1 MPTFGDFEID
11 TINIMMYNNI
21 DREKPVELTAKMFIF
36 DQPVKGDYM
45 WLCTNIRYS
54 EEVLISKTHAECV
67 ELFFDKDKFISY
79 LKQSRLK
86 KTTNNDPN
94 ELRKIESIKWRD
106 SEADNNYDDGY
117 DAKVCKITHK
127 NLCFMKD
134 NMLIALKYCFRITFP
149 VDNPPHSFS
158 ANNVDGL
165 TVSKLLNSWFNSD
178 KYANFTHMT
187 VFDKK
192 STLIG
197 CKWLDNAKYHPVYQK
212 VFRNINNYL
221 KKVKEPLLILIDSAL
236 KKGIFKELDTNN
248 QNNNQNN
255 NNAEYAKEK
264 NKNPGFTIEN
274 EFKNFHNF
282 IMQNSISSRHLFHI
296 SYLMYYF
303 YITLRID
310 AIKNKDDKNKD
321 DKNNLTKPIKELEL
335 ITMLTHVFSTQGYR
349 AFITKSGLSQVDL
362 QKYDFYKPYIDSFS
376 TLTFPNRESKN
387 IYIVPLFQE
396 KEDDYISGTYSIYQ
410 PSYGYYDYI
419 SDPNSPYI
427 GIDRINLS
435 ADKKK
440 LPQYEIYV
448 AMEFVGGLVTDSNK
462 KAVGCLFENN
472 RLGNLLKKII
482 SKEESTE
489 LLPMIEYIDLS
500 KLIESTEKTQKL
512 KEKES
517 KKTSVDK
524 ETSANDNK
532 KLVSDDNKNPAA
544 NDNIKPASDNSIKP
558 ASDDLLKLEI
568 DKLSGVTP
576 DFQKEII
583 SKINTKAKY
592 VKDLADIIQKSN
604 NDNSLNS
611 EYMKAVTIAE
621 TTIGATIQNNEQDA
635 TDPKSSVEKIQKAER
650 NRVIYNYIK
659 ELIENLKKQAQYAKK
674 PGGNRTKTR
683 RCQKNK
689 RNRKTHRNRRRP

>member
-86 KTTNNDPN
+86 KTSYNDPN
-94 ELRKIESIKWRD
+94 ELRKIENIKWLD
-106 SEADNNYDDGY
+106 SEADNDD
-117 DAKVCKITHK
+117 DDFKVCKITDK

-158 ANNVDGL
+158 ANNVEGL

-192 STLIG
+192 ITLIG

-212 VFRNINNYL
+212 VFRNINNYF
-221 KKVKEPLLILIDSAL
+221 KKIKNPLLILIESAL
-236 KKGIFKELDTNN
+236 KKGIFKELDTSNKD
-248 QNNNQNN
+248 N
-255 NNAEYAKEK
+255 NNAEYI
-264 NKNPGFTIEN
+264 NKKRKTPYFTIEN
-274 EFKNFHNF
+274 EFENIYNF
-282 IMQNSISSRHLFHI
+282 IMQNEIIPNILFNISVF
-296 SYLMYYF
+296 MYYF
-303 YITLRID
+303 YIIPRID
-310 AIKNKDDKNKD
+310 ADKNPDPK
-321 DKNNLTKPIKELEL
+321 KKIKQSKELEL
-335 ITMLTHVFSTQGYR
+335 ITMLSHVFSTQGYR
-349 AFITKSGLSQVDL
+349 AFISKSGLSQVDL
-362 QKYDFYKPYIDSFS
+362 QKYDYYKPYIDSFS

-387 IYIVPLFQE
+387 IKIVPLFQDT
-396 KEDDYISGTYSIYQ
+396 EDNNYISGLYYIYH
-410 PSYGYYDYI
+410 PDDGYYNYI
-419 SDPNSPYI
+419 SNPNSPYI

-435 ADKKK
+435 TDKKK

-472 RLGNLLKKII
+472 RLGNLLKRII
-482 SKEESTE
+482 SKEENTE

-500 KLIESTEKTQKL
+500 KLVESTEKTQKL

-517 KKTSVDK
+517 KEASTNK
-524 ETSANDNK
+524 ETSSNDNK
-532 KLVSDDNKNPAA
+532 KPVT
-544 NDNIKPASDNSIKP
+544 NDNIKPVSDDNIKP

-576 DFQKEII
+576 EFQKEII

-592 VKDLADIIQKSN
+592 VKDLADIIQKYN

-611 EYMKAVTIAE
+611 EYKKAVTIAE

-635 TDPKSSVEKIQKAER
+635 TDPKSSVEKIQKAEK

-674 PGGNRTKTR
+674 SGGNRTKTR
-683 RCQKNK
+683 RYRKNK
-689 RNRKTHRNRRRP
+689 RYRKTHRNRRHH

>member
-36 DQPVKGDYM
+36 DQPIKGDYM

-54 EEVLISKTHAECV
+54 EEVLSSKTHAECV

-86 KTTNNDPN
+86 KTTYNDPN
-94 ELRKIESIKWRD
+94 ELRKIENIKWRN
-106 SEADNNYDDGY
+106 SEAENDD
-117 DAKVCKITHK
+117 DFKVCKITHK

-158 ANNVDGL
+158 ANNVEGL

-212 VFRNINNYL
+212 VFRNINTYF
-221 KKVKEPLLILIDSAL
+221 KKVKEPLEKLILLAIQN
-236 KKGIFKELDTNN
+236 KIFEKLDKNNELDEYKKQKIKNN
-248 QNNNQNN
+248 KFSIHHEFENIYNDIIQNGIT
-255 NNAEYAKEK
+255 
-264 NKNPGFTIEN
+264 PTII
-274 EFKNFHNF
+274 F
-282 IMQNSISSRHLFHI
+282 QI

-303 YITLRID
+303 YTIPRID

-321 DKNNLTKPIKELEL
+321 DKNNSTKPIKELEL
-335 ITMLTHVFSTQGYR
+335 IIMLSTVFSTQGYR

-362 QKYDFYKPYIDSFS
+362 QKYDFYKPYIDLFS

-387 IYIVPLFQE
+387 TKITEFFQDRDNEYRTGFYDIYYPGEEF
-396 KEDDYISGTYSIYQ
+396 
-410 PSYGYYDYI
+410 YDYI
-419 SDPNSPYI
+419 SYPDSPYI

-472 RLGNLLKKII
+472 RLGNLLKRII
-482 SKEESTE
+482 SKEENTE

-500 KLIESTEKTQKL
+500 KLVESTEKNQKL

-517 KKTSVDK
+517 KEASTNK

-532 KLVSDDNKNPAA
+532 KLVSDDNKKPAA
-544 NDNIKPASDNSIKP
+544 DNNIKP

-592 VKDLADIIQKSN
+592 VKDLADIIQKYN

-611 EYMKAVTIAE
+611 EYKKAVTIAE

-674 PGGNRTKTR
+674 PGGNRTKT
-683 RCQKNK
+683 
-689 RNRKTHRNRRRP
+689 HRNRRHP

>member
-36 DQPVKGDYM
+36 DQPIKGDYM

-54 EEVLISKTHAECV
+54 EEVLSSKTHAECV

-86 KTTNNDPN
+86 KTTYNDPN
-94 ELRKIESIKWRD
+94 ELRKIENIKWRN
-106 SEADNNYDDGY
+106 SEAENDD
-117 DAKVCKITHK
+117 DFKVCKITHK

-158 ANNVDGL
+158 ANNVEGL

-212 VFRNINNYL
+212 VFRNINNYF
-221 KKVKEPLLILIDSAL
+221 KKVKEPLEKLILLAND
-236 KKGIFKELDTNN
+236 KKLFETLDNHN
-248 QNNNQNN
+248 QNNS
-255 NNAEYAKEK
+255 EYVKEK
-264 NKNPGFTIEN
+264 DKNKDFSIKANVDNVYNHIT
-274 EFKNFHNF
+274 HNG
-282 IMQNSISSRHLFHI
+282 ITPHSLFEI
-296 SYLMYYF
+296 GSLLYYF
-303 YITLRID
+303 YTMPKID
-310 AIKNKDDKNKD
+310 EIKTDATKNKDD
-321 DKNNLTKPIKELEL
+321 KPIKELEL
-335 ITMLTHVFSTQGYR
+335 ITMLTSVFSQQGYR

-376 TLTFPNRESKN
+376 TLTFLNRESKN
-387 IYIVPLFQE
+387 KNISRLFIEIDNDHQGYIYNIYKQE
-396 KEDDYISGTYSIYQ
+396 VGF
-410 PSYGYYDYI
+410 YDYI
-419 SDPNSPYI
+419 SNPNSPYI

-435 ADKKK
+435 VDKKK

-472 RLGNLLKKII
+472 RLGNLLKRII
-482 SKEESTE
+482 SKEENTE

-500 KLIESTEKTQKL
+500 KLVESTEKNQKL

-517 KKTSVDK
+517 KEASTNK

-532 KLVSDDNKNPAA
+532 KPISNDNKNPIPD
-544 NDNIKPASDNSIKP
+544 NNIKPV
-558 ASDDLLKLEI
+558 SDDLLKLEI

-576 DFQKEII
+576 EFQKEII

-592 VKDLADIIQKSN
+592 VKDLADIIQKYN

-611 EYMKAVTIAE
+611 EYKKAVTIAE

-689 RNRKTHRNRRRP
+689 RNRKTHRNRRHL